1 MRLFRIGIVVAMILM
16 CIPRKVQAFENTICS
31 ICHFHCI
38 INDVKNV
45 WNVEEKE
52 YGTDNICKQK

>member
-31 ICHFHCI
+31 ICNFHCI

-45 WNVEEKE
+45 SNVEEKE
-52 YGTDNICKQK
+52 YGTDNICNQK

>member
-1 MRLFRIGIVVAMILM
+1 MRLFRSGIVVAMILM

-31 ICHFHCI
+31 ICNFHCI

-52 YGTDNICKQK
+52 YGTDNICNQK

>member
-31 ICHFHCI
+31 ICNFHCI

-45 WNVEEKE
+45 WNVGEKE
-52 YGTDNICKQK
+52 YGTDNICNQK